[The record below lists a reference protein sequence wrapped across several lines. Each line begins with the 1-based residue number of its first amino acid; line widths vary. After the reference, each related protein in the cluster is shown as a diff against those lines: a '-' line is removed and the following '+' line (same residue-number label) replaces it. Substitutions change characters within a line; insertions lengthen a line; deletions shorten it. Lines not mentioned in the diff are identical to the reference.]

1 MSDWDCIILPTVAQ
15 VPPQLDTFL
24 AVTERASDDDLA
36 YIPFTYPFNISGQ
49 PALSLPMGWSSSGLP
64 IGVQFVGQP
73 YGEALII
80 ALAAEVERAAP
91 WAAKYP
97 AHPLERSGS
106 PTRAG

>member
-1 MSDWDCIILPTVAQ
+1 
-15 VPPQLDTFL
+15 
-24 AVTERASDDDLA
+24 
-36 YIPFTYPFNISGQ
+36 
-49 PALSLPMGWSSSGLP
+49 MGWSSSGLP

-97 AHPLERSGS
+97 AHPRGRSGS
-106 PTRAG
+106 AAQAG